1 MQRVSFSLTALDLRM
16 VDPVSLDSL
25 NHPKWCKSSGIAK
38 VPVVRLF
45 GISRQGASVCA
56 HVHGSWPFF
65 YAELS
70 EELAQQL
77 TCTDTDGEIAQ
88 PAQLAAAI
96 EDAVNQRRSRAV
108 KVVNLQLE
116 RWRSVYG
123 LHLALAPFLR
133 VELMDPRDVEL
144 VAAALQQ
151 GDVPRL
157 GTVQAHEAHLPFL
170 LHFLSEH
177 HLSGAGL
184 VRVSGT
190 ERASRLSCCTLELDV
205 MAPDGIVNW
214 TEFRELL
221 ERCRGSEAKALAAL
235 RAQLCQG
242 PKVPSSVPKNLAT
255 SPRPVPGARTPLAL
269 RAALQRWLRGGE
281 APLTEATAAFSAMA
295 QEMATEWQRAQRAVQ
310 DIEDLAK
317 GGSKLSKFREASPA
331 RYSNPADDPRGQ
343 GSKSEPQSA
352 RVPGD
357 FKAEA
362 AEAPIP
368 PALAAPRSAP
378 TEDVQWEDVAGFL
391 SVEVLTVSSSK
402 RTGLRLAGICYV
414 LRPHGCLLGGRQLR
428 PGDRRGAIVVA
439 DQLEQER
446 WREQQPKMEIS
457 CVASEELLLEAFV
470 QLVRGAD
477 PDVCLGW
484 ELRNRS
490 WGLILGRAK
499 ALGRKDLRA
508 ALSRVPQDASTLLT
522 YEPSSELRP
531 GQGQDPRTYESEMVA
546 PSELQLPGRMVLNV
560 WRLLMHLTFG
570 AKLRSFAPQEAARE
584 LLGRAFPKFSY
595 QEMDEHWKGDSPT
608 RLALLQHVA
617 ALAALS
623 LEVADALEIFPRA
636 GELSRLFGMDI
647 LSGFTRGT
655 QLRVESLLMRVAH
668 AGGFRLLSASQEQVR
683 AQPALECLPLVMEPS
698 SGFYWDPVLVLDFKG
713 MYPSLIV
720 AHNFS
725 FDTCLGHSRRTGL
738 GPSCKMGVRSEPWQ
752 LGAEA
757 QALAELF
764 DAGLEDEAVDPAV
777 RLAASGALFVGPQ
790 VRKGLLPLMLA
801 EVLQLRAETKRLAK
815 TSSAALAKRLEHKQ
829 FALKYFANVTYG
841 YSSASFSGRM
851 PCSEIADA
859 IVATGRRALEEAA
872 NFIEAHWE
880 GAKVVY
886 GDTDSVFVQLKGYS
900 LEEAFQTGKEICA
913 QVSAK
918 HPAPVELEFEKVY
931 MPCLCLTKK
940 RYGGLAYAKPPS
952 EGGAGNF
959 EAKGLEAIRRDQCRM
974 ASNVQN
980 EILND
985 FFRTKDLSSVKRI
998 FIAHATAILKGG
1010 LDSRHSVA
1018 DFSFFR
1024 EARLGTYRAEAEDGG
1039 GATLPPQAAVA
1050 RNRIAVEGESA
1061 APEYGER
1068 VSFAVAVGDV
1078 GARLVDRCVPPA
1090 NLSEAGSLKD
1100 CRLDRWW
1107 YVEKALLPC
1116 TSRILH
1122 SALVGLPPN
1131 LDVAA
1136 WLREVPRPSSSGSRA
1151 WTDGPLDRLLR
1162 ASCQKCGEK
1171 AVLGTTCHACASAA
1185 TRENLQQRAQQS
1197 RQAADMVRQK
1207 CATCAGALWRSC
1219 QSAEFCDVRTRRAE
1233 LDHELAHLTAWVDE
1247 LDLEKASTPPER
1259 GMDDWKTPE
1268 TLIFDVDSGSEDE
1281 GPAPAPAVSRAEPS
1295 GGEDVAMISSEEEK
1309 IPATQLDEEAETEP
1323 GGPEPIAA
1331 GSPLRDPPMCK
1342 HQEVCRE
1349 VEVKKEGANKG
1360 RHFFVCPRAR
1370 DEQCDFFAWA
1380 DGERSRRRAADGTGG
1395 PTTPNRRRKP
1405 ADAAKST
1412 PPKRRRTRWTM
1423 TAGRLERF
1431 VAAPSRRVRERIDR
1445 AKEHRL
1451 LLLSLKVVER
1461 GEISAAVVGHTGNV
1475 YDVRIGSRVL
1485 CTCLDFVKA
1494 KSACKHLL
1502 FLFLRVFQLPD
1513 DDPRLWQRAL
1523 VAQELSDLRKRL
1535 EKVPELAAEVQAPE
1549 HVVKACQKAE
1559 VLREEAGQPCPVC
1572 FDPVTT
1578 LSTSCCCAGCG
1589 RNLHAE
1595 CLEQWHESRADAKE
1609 SASSRSGS
1617 LMDCLV
1623 LSGIRSTL
1631 SCPLCPAADA
1641 TAERM
1646 LEARAASK
1654 AIPGQPLRRH
1664 VNLSTVSEMHAA
1676 PSSLEETYPETFK
1689 WIAKRNEARTLSPQG
1704 DAQMPQA
1711 N

>member
-16 VDPVSLDSL
+16 VDPVSLDNL
-25 NHPKWCKSSGIAK
+25 NLPKWCRGSIAK

-65 YAELS
+65 HAELS

-77 TCTDTDGEIAQ
+77 TDTDGEMTQ

-96 EDAVNQRRSRAV
+96 EDVVNQRRSGRAV
-108 KVVNLQLE
+108 KVVNLKLE

-123 LHLALAPFLR
+123 CHLALAPFLR
-133 VELMDPRDVEL
+133 VELLDPRDVEL
-144 VAAALQQ
+144 VAATLQQ
-151 GDVPRL
+151 GDVPCL
-157 GTVQAHEAHLPFL
+157 GTPQAHEAHLPFL

-221 ERCRGSEAKALAAL
+221 ERCGNSEAKALAAL

-242 PKVPSSVPKNLAT
+242 PQMPSSAPKNPGLTA
-255 SPRPVPGARTPLAL
+255 SCRPVPGARTPLAV
-269 RAALQRWLRGGE
+269 RAALQRWLQGGE
-281 APLTEATAAFSAMA
+281 APAAEATAAFSAMA

-317 GGSKLSKFREASPA
+317 GCGSKLTRREASPA

-343 GSKSEPQSA
+343 GSFTKSPQSA

-362 AEAPIP
+362 PIPAPIP
-368 PALAAPRSAP
+368 APALVAAAASPA
-378 TEDVQWEDVAGFL
+378 EDVQWEDVAGFL
-391 SVEVLTVSSSK
+391 SVEVLAVSSSK

-470 QLVRGAD
+470 QLVRKAD

-484 ELRNRS
+484 ELRSRS

-595 QEMDEHWKGDSPT
+595 QEMDQHWKGDSPT

-720 AHNFS
+720 AHNLS

-752 LGAEA
+752 LGAVE
-757 QALAELF
+757 ELF
-764 DAGLEDEAVDPAV
+764 DAGSLEDETLDPAV

-815 TSSAALAKRLEHKQ
+815 TSPAALAKRLEHKQ

-880 GAKVVY
+880 GAKIVY

-1010 LDSRHSVA
+1010 LESRHSVA
-1018 DFSFFR
+1018 DLSFFR

-1050 RNRIAVEGESA
+1050 RNRIAVEGDSA

-1068 VSFAVAVGDV
+1068 VSFAVALGDV

-1090 NLSEAGSLKD
+1090 NLSEAGAPKD

-1131 LDVAA
+1131 LDVSA
-1136 WLREVPRPSSSGSRA
+1136 WLREVPRPSSGSGAGPR
-1151 WTDGPLDRLLR
+1151 GPLDKLLR
-1162 ASCQKCGEK
+1162 SSCRKCGEK
-1171 AVLGTTCHACASAA
+1171 AVGTTCHACASAA

-1207 CATCAGALWRSC
+1207 CATCAGNLWRSC
-1219 QSAEFCDVRTRRAE
+1219 TAAEFCDVRTRRAE
-1233 LDHELAHLTAWVDE
+1233 LDHELAHLTALLED

-1268 TLIFDVDSGSEDE
+1268 TLIFDVDSGSEE
-1281 GPAPAPAVSRAEPS
+1281 GPGPAAPAVSSSAPG

-1309 IPATQLDEEAETEP
+1309 IPATQLDEPNETDP
-1323 GGPEPIAA
+1323 GGLEPIAA
-1331 GSPLRDPPMCK
+1331 GSPLRNPPMCK

-1370 DEQCDFFAWA
+1370 EEQCDFFAWA
-1380 DGERSRRRAADGTGG
+1380 DGPERSRRAANRTGG

-1405 ADAAKST
+1405 ADAKST
-1412 PPKRRRTRWTM
+1412 PPKRRRT
-1423 TAGRLERF
+1423 TAS
-1431 VAAPSRRVRERIDR
+1431 VPSRRVRERIDR

-1494 KSACKHLL
+1494 RSACKHLL

-1523 VAQELSDLRKRL
+1523 LPQELSDLRKRL

-1549 HVVKACQKAE
+1549 HVVNACQKAE
-1559 VLREEAGQPCPVC
+1559 VLREESGQPCPVC
-1572 FDPVTT
+1572 FDPVTI
-1578 LSTSCCCAGCG
+1578 LGTSCCCAGCG

-1595 CLEQWHESRADAKE
+1595 CLEQWRSSNRGDASTE
-1609 SASSRSGS
+1609 SADSLRGS

-1631 SCPLCPAADA
+1631 SCPLCHGFADDSGS

-1664 VNLSTVSEMHAA
+1664 VNLSAVSEMHAA

-1689 WIAKRNEARTLSPQG
+1689 WIAKRNEARQSPEDAQ

>member
-1 MQRVSFSLTALDLRM
+1 M
-16 VDPVSLDSL
+16 VDPVQSLDNL
-25 NHPKWCKSSGIAK
+25 NLPKWCKGSGIAK

-77 TCTDTDGEIAQ
+77 TCTDTDDEIAQ
-88 PAQLAAAI
+88 PAQLAASI
-96 EDAVNQRRSRAV
+96 EDAVNHRRVGRAV
-108 KVVNLQLE
+108 KVVNLKLE

-123 LHLALAPFLR
+123 LHLAAAPFLR
-133 VELMDPRDVEL
+133 VELLDSRDVEP
-144 VAAALQQ
+144 VAAALQN
-151 GDVPRL
+151 GEVPVL
-157 GTVQAHEAHLPFL
+157 GNAQAHEAHLPFL

-190 ERASRLSCCTLELDV
+190 ERGSRLSCCTVELDV

-221 ERCRGSEAKALAAL
+221 ARCGSSPEAKALAAL

-242 PKVPSSVPKNLAT
+242 PKVPSSVPKHLAT
-255 SPRPVPGARTPLAL
+255 SPQRPVPGARTPLAV

-281 APLTEATAAFSAMA
+281 APMTEATAAFSAMA

-317 GGSKLSKFREASPA
+317 GCGSTLSKRREASPA

-343 GSKSEPQSA
+343 GSTKSPQSA
-352 RVPGD
+352 RVPGGPGSAEPSS
-357 FKAEA
+357 KA
-362 AEAPIP
+362 PGP
-368 PALAAPRSAP
+368 AP
-378 TEDVQWEDVAGFL
+378 TAHAVPAEDVQWEDVAAFL

-402 RTGLRLAGICYV
+402 RTGLRLAAICYV
-414 LRPHGCLLGGRQLR
+414 IRPHGCLLGGRQLR
-428 PGDRRGAIVVA
+428 PEDRRGAIVVA

-446 WREQQPKMEIS
+446 WREQPKMEIS

-470 QLVRGAD
+470 QVVRGAD

-484 ELRNRS
+484 ELRSRS

-522 YEPSSELRP
+522 YEPSSELRA

-595 QEMDEHWKGDSPT
+595 QEMDEHWKGDSPM

-720 AHNFS
+720 AHNLS
-725 FDTCLGHSRRTGL
+725 FDTCLGHSRRTGP
-738 GPSCKMGVRSEPWQ
+738 GPSCEMGVRSEPWR

-764 DAGLEDEAVDPAV
+764 DAGTLEDETVDPAV

-815 TSSAALAKRLEHKQ
+815 TSSAALAKRLDHKQ

-872 NFIEAHWE
+872 NFIEANWE
-880 GAKVVY
+880 GAKIVY

-900 LEEAFQTGKEICA
+900 LEEAFQTGREICA

-952 EGGAGNF
+952 EGGTGNF

-1010 LDSRHSVA
+1010 LDSHSVA
-1018 DFSFFR
+1018 DLSFFR

-1050 RNRIAVEGESA
+1050 RNRIAVEGDSA

-1090 NLSEAGSLKD
+1090 NLSEAGAPSD

-1151 WTDGPLDRLLR
+1151 SRGPLDRLLR
-1162 ASCQKCGEK
+1162 NSCQKCGEK
-1171 AVLGTTCHACASAA
+1171 AVLLGSTCHTCTSAA
-1185 TRENLQQRAQQS
+1185 TRERLQQRAQQS
-1197 RQAADMVRQK
+1197 RQAVDMVRQK
-1207 CATCAGALWRSC
+1207 CANCAGPLWRSC
-1219 QSAEFCDVRTRRAE
+1219 TAAEFCDVRTRRGE
-1233 LDHELAHLTAWVDE
+1233 LENELAHLTAQLEE
-1247 LDLEKASTPPER
+1247 LDLEKASSPEI
-1259 GMDDWKTPE
+1259 GMDAWKTPE
-1268 TLIFDVDSGSEDE
+1268 TLVFDVDSESEDE
-1281 GPAPAPAVSRAEPS
+1281 GPSPALASGSRVEPS
-1295 GGEDVAMISSEEEK
+1295 RGEDVAMISSEEEK
-1309 IPATQLDEEAETEP
+1309 IAVTQLDDPETDP
-1323 GGPEPIAA
+1323 GGPEPMAA
-1331 GSPLRDPPMCK
+1331 GSPARAPPICK

-1360 RHFFVCPRAR
+1360 RHFFVCPRSR

-1380 DGERSRRRAADGTGG
+1380 DSPERSSRRAADGTGG
-1395 PTTPNRRRKP
+1395 PSTPNRRRKP
-1405 ADAAKST
+1405 PDAKST
-1412 PPKRRRTRWTM
+1412 PPKRRRTRWT
-1423 TAGRLERF
+1423 TSSTGRMERF
-1431 VAAPSRRVRERIDR
+1431 VATPSRRVRERIDR

-1475 YDVRIGSRVL
+1475 YDVRIGARVL

-1494 KSACKHLL
+1494 RSACKHLL

-1523 VAQELSDLRKRL
+1523 LAQELSELRKRL
-1535 EKVPELAAEVQAPE
+1535 EKVSEVAAEVQAPE
-1549 HVVKACQKAE
+1549 HVVNACQKAE

-1572 FDPVTT
+1572 FDPVTI
-1578 LSTSCCCAGCG
+1578 LGTSCCCAGCG

-1595 CLEQWHESRADAKE
+1595 CLEQWRGAGNDAKE
-1609 SASSRSGS
+1609 SASSRPGS

-1623 LSGIRSTL
+1623 LSGIKSTL
-1631 SCPLCPAADA
+1631 SCPLCHSSADS
-1641 TAERM
+1641 TSAEQM

-1664 VNLSTVSEMHAA
+1664 VNLSCVSELHAA
-1676 PSSLEETYPETFK
+1676 PSCLEETYPETFK
-1689 WIAKRNEARTLSPQG
+1689 WIAKRNEAKLQSPQG

-1711 N
+1711 D